1 MELTRDHSFA
11 ISLLHDD
18 EESEARFNDAMSDT
32 VFESSSFQKD
42 TKSKLETAMFT
53 TWVNNRIN
61 CEVSFAC

>member
-1 MELTRDHSFA
+1 
-11 ISLLHDD
+11 
-18 EESEARFNDAMSDT
+18 MSDT

-53 TWVNNRIN
+53 TWVKNRIN